1 VTADNIIEKEYVMKL
16 IQSLMGRRQFLIA
29 AGVTSTSAL
38 AFQRLTGFFK
48 PDFQRGTAMAGEKD
62 GSAVVEP
69 ATNKY
74 PHLLSPLRI
83 RNVVLKN
90 RILHT
95 PSPPHYLQ
103 GPENYPSDAY
113 RSHYSNMAKNAAV
126 VSVETLFGTYP
137 KTYDPNSTGGMVHTS
152 DRIWEDIPPVHNYI
166 QQLIEDIHCEGSLV
180 YFHGA
185 IGGSGGPGGTT
196 QGEPAPGGA
205 MPGGTAPGGA
215 APGGLTPEARGSAT
229 IEEVATYAKQAEDQ
243 GYDVLGMMWGGVRY
257 LSGDEDELR
266 TAIEQ
271 MQAVRKAT
279 NLIIAAFFRPY
290 TPGLSM
296 GGRIAASGRPQ
307 LDEVVEIAK
316 RLEGSAD
323 ILRMKCAGTATAHP
337 NSFTQEKDKPYM
349 LKFAQ
354 AIKESGNKIIVCP
367 TGGFHDPSL
376 NDEWIA
382 SGKTDMVGMATP
394 FFADPEWVQKAY
406 EGRAEDI
413 VPCIMCNDC
422 HGISKTVGPWYDTCN
437 VNPMWG
443 LSETKKRSIR
453 PPSGAKKV
461 AVIGGGPGGMKAAI
475 TAAERGHK
483 VTLYEKDASL
493 GGLLQFTDYTQW
505 KWAYKDFKDYLVRQV
520 NKAGI
525 EVRLKTAATPSMI
538 KAKGYDTVLVATGA
552 EPVVSKMPGSDG
564 SNVFNILNVYS
575 NKKALGKNV
584 VIIGAGR
591 IGTETGICL
600 AKDGYK
606 VTVLT
611 SGKEMIEPEL
621 IGPHN
626 MMNQELIYQTHP
638 DFSYVLEAAARSI
651 SGGKVIYVD
660 ATGSEKSVQADSVVI
675 YAGLKPRMDEA
686 VKFSDSAGQVLLLGD
701 CTGRNGTIQKTIRSA
716 FFVASQV

>member
-1 VTADNIIEKEYVMKL
+1 MKL
-16 IQSLMGRRQFLIA
+16 IQSILGRRQFLIA
-29 AGVTSTSAL
+29 AGVASTCAL
-38 AFQRLTGFFK
+38 TCKKIVGFTDHPVFQT
-48 PDFQRGTAMAGEKD
+48 DVAMASEKT
-62 GSAVVEP
+62 GISGAK
-69 ATNKY
+69 ATTNEY

-103 GPENYPSDAY
+103 GPENYPADAY

-137 KTYDPNSTGGMVHTS
+137 KTYDPNSTGGIVHTS
-152 DRIWEDIPPVHNYI
+152 DHIWEDIPPVHNYI

-185 IGGSGGPGGTT
+185 VGGSGGPGGTVT
-196 QGEPAPGGA
+196 GEP
-205 MPGGTAPGGA
+205 APGGA
-215 APGGLTPEARGSAT
+215 APGGRVDQARGSAT
-229 IEEVATYAKQAEDQ
+229 IEEVVTYAKQAEDQ
-243 GYDVLGMMWGGVRY
+243 GYDVFGMMWGGVRY
-257 LSGDEDELR
+257 LSGDADELN

-279 NLIIAAFFRPY
+279 NLIIAAFIRPY

-296 GGRIAASGRPQ
+296 GGRIIASERPQ
-307 LDEVVEIAK
+307 LEEVVKIAE

-337 NSFTQEKDKPYM
+337 NSFTQEKDKPLM
-349 LKFAQ
+349 LPFAR

-367 TGGFHDPSL
+367 TGGFHDPAL

-394 FFADPEWVQKAY
+394 FFADPEWVKKAY

-413 VPCIMCNDC
+413 VPCIMCHDC
-422 HGISKTVGPWYDTCN
+422 HGISKTTGPWYDTCN

-453 PPSGAKKV
+453 PPSGSKKV
-461 AVIGGGPGGMKAAI
+461 AVIGGGPGGMKAAL
-475 TAAERGHK
+475 TAAERGHR
-483 VTLYEKDASL
+483 VTLYEKSGSL

-505 KWAYKDFKDYLVRQV
+505 KWAYKDFKDYLIRQV

-525 EVRLKTAATPSMI
+525 EVKLNTTAAPDMI

-552 EPVVSKMPGSDG
+552 EPVISRMPGADG
-564 SNVFNILNVYS
+564 ENVYNIVDVYS
-575 NKKALGKNV
+575 KKKSFGKNV

-611 SGKEMIEPEL
+611 SGKEMIEPEF

-626 MMNQELIYQTHP
+626 MLNQEQIYKSHP
-638 DFSYVLEAAARSI
+638 NFSYFLEATVKNI
-651 SGGKVIYVD
+651 SGGKVIYAD
-660 ATGSEKSVQADSVVI
+660 AAGSEKSLQADSVVI

-686 VKFSDSAGQVLLLGD
+686 MKFVGAAGQVLLLGD
-701 CTGRNGTIQKTIRSA
+701 CTGKNGTIQKTIRSA
-716 FFVASQV
+716 FFTASQV